1 MIKFWQKNW
10 FGIEFSTFAKLN
22 SEKQA
27 DEVFY
32 DSFYG
37 EFLKKFS
44 SYDELPERWKKD
56 KKILAEFIFQH
67 IQGCNTILSIGCGN
81 GFIENEL
88 SKMKWGGKLVAI
100 EPSLNASKWLKYN
113 NKVQLVNGCFPSCL
127 DETKVLFDF
136 AYMSYIDYVFDNSTY
151 IDFLM
156 DIKNYPIK
164 DLLLV
169 GISIYNRDFKQ
180 TIKFSIKRLLSK
192 CGFLHQQL
200 WGYQRTLD
208 EHLDCFNKAGFQNVQ
223 YGQLENNV
231 YWIRAKNE

>member
-10 FGIEFSTFAKLN
+10 FDIEFNTFAKLN

-37 EFLKKFS
+37 EFFKKFS
-44 SYDELPERWKKD
+44 SYDELPESWKKD

-88 SKMKWGGKLVAI
+88 SKMKWEGKLVAI

-113 NKVQLVNGCFPSCL
+113 NKVQLINGYFPSCL
-127 DETKVLFDF
+127 KDKETTFDF
-136 AYMSYIDYVFDNSTY
+136 AYMSYIDYVFDDTTY
-151 IDFLM
+151 VDILID
-156 DIKNYPIK
+156 IRKYQIK
-164 DLLLV
+164 DLLLI
-169 GISIYNRDFKQ
+169 GISVYNRKPME
-180 TIKFSIKRLLSK
+180 TIKFTIKNILSMFGLLN
-192 CGFLHQQL
+192 QQL

-208 EHLDCFNKAGFQNVQ
+208 EHMDFFKKAGFKNVQ
-223 YGQLENNV
+223 YGKLNNDV
-231 YWIRAKNE
+231 YWIRAKDE